1 MCIRD
6 RYQRRVRG
14 RSHFGMDDEEDGEVE
29 ETSITGGMAVLCAK
43 LLLLLLNS
51 VLLAAAV
58 FLIYAGAK
66 HQSYLSLTDGIL
78 NRGLIPA
85 ASNDIFTAAMI
96 VGGILLMIS
105 IKGILGAACGARKV
119 LLTYFIMVVL
129 LSAALLYA
137 AVVSWGYSEYAD
149 DKKELFFQ
157 EVLASNAD
165 SPGGAEPEKIKETIE
180 LIHQSLQSAWTVCLV
195 LSVLLGLA
203 QLCTARLIGVQYLM
217 SRIGGGINFAG
228 FVCGVLLLVLAVGVW
243 GDELGNFV
251 WILAVAGGLMT
262 IISCVGFAGVMAQ
275 SRAVLCVHLTCTMLL
290 VVLVVAGIVVW
301 FLDFDGAKSTVEAQ
315 WNATLPGD

>member
-58 FLIYAGAK
+58 FLIYAGALFNFCDERAKPGAK

-119 LLTYFIMVVL
+119 
-129 LSAALLYA
+129 
-137 AVVSWGYSEYAD
+137 
-149 DKKELFFQ
+149 
-157 EVLASNAD
+157 
-165 SPGGAEPEKIKETIE
+165 
-180 LIHQSLQSAWTVCLV
+180 
-195 LSVLLGLA
+195 
-203 QLCTARLIGVQYLM
+203 
-217 SRIGGGINFAG
+217 G
-228 FVCGVLLLVLAVGVW
+228 F
-243 GDELGNFV
+243 
-251 WILAVAGGLMT
+251 M
-262 IISCVGFAGVMAQ
+262 
-275 SRAVLCVHLTCTMLL
+275 VHL
-290 VVLVVAGIVVW
+290 
-301 FLDFDGAKSTVEAQ
+301 F
-315 WNATLPGD
+315 